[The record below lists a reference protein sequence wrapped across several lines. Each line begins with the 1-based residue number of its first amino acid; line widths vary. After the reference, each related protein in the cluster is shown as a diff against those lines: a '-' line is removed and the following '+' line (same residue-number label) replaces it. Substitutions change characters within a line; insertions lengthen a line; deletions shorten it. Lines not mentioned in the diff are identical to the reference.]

1 VRPRSVRRAPSGIEA
16 ICYASVPAAYVGP
29 CSGVHWSRGARQRP
43 AQPFALPNAT
53 GNTAASAQL
62 GSHHPDRL
70 IVWEHLRKYARH
82 GTIVH
87 TNQGGGLDGNDS
99 RIDALVKALT
109 DSCIPHATPA
119 ELGPDVTPG
128 QRRWFDSTFTQGALD
143 YAVTYYY
150 AHDFGNVDGVFASV
164 RVGLSDTS
172 GAVVA
177 AASTAQQA
185 LMLPWSVTSRD
196 QATCASWNPRI
207 SRAITAYLSGNAAER
222 LNGTYLARDIANAF
236 IRQHLREWNTIP
248 VKERFGHELKRLSS
262 RYAIYAAALQR
273 YAAPGVPP
281 EVDIELQQVD
291 GPRNVLL
298 SLSLSSRGSRLSDLD
313 AALAAAPR
321 VIDRLNAFTPIHA
334 KLRTEGYNVWA
345 TVPITLT
352 SEPSTAAESLRA
364 CGGNDLAALV
374 AQHAV
379 VFVTAG
385 EPSIRGVGR
394 RLSWWAVL
402 PDGSAVLW
410 RLSGPTTGPI
420 LGLSVPMPDG
430 LGRLAALFTRAGALV
445 RSETCPPPRNPHIVQ
460 P

>member
-1 VRPRSVRRAPSGIEA
+1 MRAFLLLTWVLA
-16 ICYASVPAAYVGP
+16 
-29 CSGVHWSRGARQRP
+29 
-43 AQPFALPNAT
+43 
-53 GNTAASAQL
+53 AASAGVGARASVLLSPSPSQTL
-62 GSHHPDRL
+62 QATPRPPRSSARTIQIDSSYGSIFGNTHDT
-70 IVWEHLRKYARH
+70 VA
-82 GTIVH
+82 IVH

-119 ELGPDVTPG
+119 ELGLTLALVRNVNNETLGPDVTPG

-143 YAVTYYY
+143 NAVTYYY

-164 RVGLSDTS
+164 RVSLSDTS

-298 SLSLSSRGSRLSDLD
+298 SLSLSSRGSRLPDLD

-321 VIDRLNAFTPIHA
+321 VIDRLNAFTPIFM
-334 KLRTEGYNVWA
+334 RS
-345 TVPITLT
+345 
-352 SEPSTAAESLRA
+352 SEPKATT
-364 CGGNDLAALV
+364 
-374 AQHAV
+374 
-379 VFVTAG
+379 F
-385 EPSIRGVGR
+385 
-394 RLSWWAVL
+394 
-402 PDGSAVLW
+402 
-410 RLSGPTTGPI
+410 GPPC
-420 LGLSVPMPDG
+420 
-430 LGRLAALFTRAGALV
+430 R
-445 RSETCPPPRNPHIVQ
+445 
-460 P
+460 

>member
-1 VRPRSVRRAPSGIEA
+1 MRMRAFLLLTWVLA
-16 ICYASVPAAYVGP
+16 
-29 CSGVHWSRGARQRP
+29 
-43 AQPFALPNAT
+43 
-53 GNTAASAQL
+53 AASAGVGARASVLLSPSPSQTL
-62 GSHHPDRL
+62 QATPRPPRSSARTIQIDSSYGSIFGNTHDT
-70 IVWEHLRKYARH
+70 V
-82 GTIVH
+82 TIVH

-164 RVGLSDTS
+164 RVSLSDTS

-207 SRAITAYLSGNAAER
+207 SRAITAYLSGNAAGR

-298 SLSLSSRGSRLSDLD
+298 SLSLSSRGSRLPDLD

-364 CGGNDLAALV
+364 CGGNDLAARRATCRRV
-374 AQHAV
+374 CDGRGAV
-379 VFVTAG
+379 D
-385 EPSIRGVGR
+385 SR
-394 RLSWWAVL
+394 RW
-402 PDGSAVLW
+402 
-410 RLSGPTTGPI
+410 
-420 LGLSVPMPDG
+420 
-430 LGRLAALFTRAGALV
+430 
-445 RSETCPPPRNPHIVQ
+445 
-460 P
+460 